1 MNSQAK
7 QLILVVT
14 LIIVGTYFLFF
25 GLTKAHAFLAPL
37 ITAILLALLMVPVS
51 NKIESW
57 GISRGWAAFISDLV
71 LMSFFIGLFFIISA
85 QVQSVAKDWPQM
97 KEKLEPKIQQLQEY
111 IAEHTPY
118 SIEEQNQKINEK
130 LPLSGQDQENGGQQN
145 ASSQT
150 SSSSSGSNIGSLVGT
165 VVFSFFNFLGAALL
179 TFVYIFFFLLYRRKF
194 KLSIL
199 KFIPKEDQER
209 GESIIHESGKVS
221 QNYLLGKLILIV
233 LLAVLYA
240 VGLSLAGIKHAIL
253 ISILAAVLSLIPYL
267 GNIIG
272 FFLAMAMALFAGGD
286 PTALIGVTITFGVAQ
301 FVESY
306 ILEPYIVGD
315 QVNIHPIFT
324 IIAVVLGG
332 AVFGVVGMIIAIPI
346 FGIIKVVCDHI
357 KVLHP
362 IGYLLGDQKDEGK
375 DEENFLN
382 KIYEKFRKK

>member
-1 MNSQAK
+1 
-7 QLILVVT
+7 
-14 LIIVGTYFLFF
+14 
-25 GLTKAHAFLAPL
+25 
-37 ITAILLALLMVPVS
+37 MVPVS

-57 GISRGWAAFISDLV
+57 GIGRGWAAFISSLI
-71 LMSFFIGLFFIISA
+71 LMSFFAGLFFIISA
-85 QVQSVAKDWPQM
+85 QAQRVAKDWPEM

-111 IAEHTPY
+111 IAEHTPF
-118 SIEEQNQKINEK
+118 SVEEQNQKIQEK
-130 LPLSGQDQENGGQQN
+130 LPVAGQAGDNEDQQKTSAQD
-145 ASSQT
+145 
-150 SSSSSGSNIGSLVGT
+150 SSSSAGSNVGSVVST

-199 KFIPKEDQER
+199 KFIPEENQER
-209 GESIIHESGKVS
+209 GKTIIYESGKIS

-240 VGLSLAGIKHAIL
+240 IGLSIAGVKHAIL

-286 PTALIGVTITFGVAQ
+286 TTGLIGVVITFSVAQ

-306 ILEPYIVGD
+306 ILEPYVVGE
-315 QVNIHPIFT
+315 QVDIHPIFT

-332 AVFGVVGMIIAIPI
+332 AVFGVVGMIIAIPV
-346 FGIIKVVCDHI
+346 FGIIKVVCDHV

-362 IGYLLGDQKDEGK
+362 IGYLLGDQKEEKK
-375 DEENFLN
+375 DEDNFFN
-382 KIYEKFRKK
+382 KIYKKFKRK